1 MRHLLIFLLLCPSL
15 CWAEASRNFDG
26 TDDVVSNSSVA
37 NSDEATRSVSF
48 WFKTSTLA
56 GTTVAVIVTDGSDLT
71 AGNSAFNVAI
81 LNEFDALRIGY
92 RWSTTAGNWKT
103 PNSSIA
109 IDTWYHVFAS
119 YDRGSTT
126 NDPVCY
132 LNGVLQTLTE
142 TATPVGTAKTGVA
155 VFRAGAN
162 VALAEDYTGLVA
174 FIDYFNTIVPTG
186 FITQLMYVP
195 HSISDG
201 LVLAWAFWGDSP
213 EPDFSGGGETGTVSG
228 ATTSTDGPPIMVGG
242 YMPL

>member
-1 MRHLLIFLLLCPSL
+1 MRRLLLLLLCWPL
-15 CWAEASRNFDG
+15 LLGAASRSFDG

-37 NSDEATRSVSF
+37 NSDEATRSISF

-56 GTTVAVIVTDGSDLT
+56 GTTIAVIVTDGSDLT

-92 RWSTTAGNWKT
+92 RWSTTVGTWKT
-103 PNSSIA
+103 PDSSIA

-119 YDRGSTT
+119 YNRGSTT

-142 TATPVGTAKTGVA
+142 TATPVGTAKTGVD
-155 VFRAGAN
+155 VFRAGTN
-162 VALAEDYTGLVA
+162 VALAEDYTGLIA
-174 FIDYFNTIVPTG
+174 SIDYFNTIVSAG
-186 FITQLMYVP
+186 FVTQLMYSP

-201 LVLAWAFWGDSP
+201 LVLAWALWGDSP

-228 ATTSTDGPPIMVGG
+228 ATTSTDGPPVMFGMGLPI
-242 YMPL
+242 